1 MGGMGRWASFGLR
14 RLRDRDA
21 KGKGWCLERAG
32 IEGRK
37 VAFRGGEGRVGK
49 VVWGSSDGKGL
60 IVRWL
65 QRCAKNGVYGRGA
78 GRGEK
83 KRVYLGEE
91 C

>member
-1 MGGMGRWASFGLR
+1 M
-14 RLRDRDA
+14 
-21 KGKGWCLERAG
+21 
-32 IEGRK
+32 
-37 VAFRGGEGRVGK
+37 AFRGGEGRVGK